1 MAAKPAPTAILRANA
16 NCPSHS
22 LSNISVRDLTM
33 VIDEPTER
41 GGTNTGPT
49 PTDTVLGAL
58 IGCTNV
64 IAHKC
69 ANSLDVDIGHLKID
83 AKCYFDR
90 GGVTLQE
97 EVDVPFTRVVLD
109 VVSVGGQATDAQL
122 EKLATE
128 VGKYC
133 PLAKLFIQAGTTIDQ
148 TWRAETDPS

>member
-1 MAAKPAPTAILRANA
+1 MAAKPSTTAILRASA
-16 NCPSHS
+16 ECPSHS
-22 LSNISVRDLTM
+22 LANISVRDLTM

-69 ANSLDVDIGHLKID
+69 ANSLDIDIGHLNID

-97 EVDVPFTRVVLD
+97 EVDVPFQKVVLD
-109 VVSVGGQATDAQL
+109 VVSSGGQATDEEL
-122 EKLATE
+122 ERVATE
-128 VGKYC
+128 VEKYC
-133 PLAKLFIQAGTTIDQ
+133 PLAKLFVQAGTTIEQ
-148 TWRAETDPS
+148 SWRTSKPT